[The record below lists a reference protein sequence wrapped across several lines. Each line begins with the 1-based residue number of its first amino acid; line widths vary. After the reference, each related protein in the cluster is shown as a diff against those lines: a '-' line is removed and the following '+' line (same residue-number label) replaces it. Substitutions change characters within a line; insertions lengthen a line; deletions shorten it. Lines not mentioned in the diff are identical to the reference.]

1 MFGEWGEH
9 RVRVSETERG
19 GAQRRQRNAGIGEAV
34 TMTTVTGEV
43 LVRIRD
49 HAYVTTP

>member
-1 MFGEWGEH
+1 MLGA
-9 RVRVSETERG
+9 RVVGDEYRERGVKRNGGSETRS
-19 GAQRRQRNAGIGEAV
+19 IGEAV

>member
-1 MFGEWGEH
+1 LLGARSG
-9 RVRVSETERG
+9 VSAKDAGRT
-19 GAQRRQRNAGIGEAV
+19 QWRQRNAGIGEAV

>member
-1 MFGEWGEH
+1 MLGEVGWRRG
-9 RVRVSETERG
+9 VRGRT
-19 GAQRRQRNAGIGEAV
+19 QRRQRNAGIGEAV

>member
-1 MFGEWGEH
+1 MHIEWGE
-9 RVRVSETERG
+9 RRERG
-19 GAQRRQRNAGIGEAV
+19 TGDATGGGRRKAGIGEAV